1 MLVFLGLGIYGTMLA
16 WSNAGAMSQFC
27 PSDMSE
33 HRYQSFLV
41 LLVNMPVSLLTG
53 IAYRAM
59 RWKSNNAPGDSEGVQ
74 AITAADSE
82 HSTGEDAGQNQ
93 SG

>member
-1 MLVFLGLGIYGTMLA
+1 
-16 WSNAGAMSQFC
+16 
-27 PSDMSE
+27 
-33 HRYQSFLV
+33 
-41 LLVNMPVSLLTG
+41 MPVSLLTG

-93 SG
+93 SA